1 MEPVSRA
8 THAPHF
14 LRARIEGSFF
24 SVVDMSQEEASS
36 SRAPLS
42 PEEAKAAT
50 LKQIEFYFADANLPF
65 DKFLFTLTRK
75 DPEGWVPI
83 ETLASFK
90 RMRPMREVL
99 NTQEM
104 AEALRK
110 SEALLEV
117 DAEGLRVRRKAELK
131 PVTDA
136 HTPVSYTHLRAH
148 ET

>member
-1 MEPVSRA
+1 
-8 THAPHF
+8 
-14 LRARIEGSFF
+14 
-24 SVVDMSQEEASS
+24 MSQEEASS

-99 NTQEM
+99 NTQ
-104 AEALRK
+104 A
-110 SEALLEV
+110 
-117 DAEGLRVRRKAELK
+117 
-131 PVTDA
+131 
-136 HTPVSYTHLRAH
+136 VSYTHLRA
-148 ET
+148 TRPY